1 MNQIGKIME
10 LVVME
15 NAITSKRHR
24 QIIKLKIKKL
34 HKGLYLLTCRLTS
47 KEIKKVAD
55 LALHVWVCLRECV
68 KGCNPNTPLY
78 IMLKY
83 HIKISSMNS
92 K

>member
-1 MNQIGKIME
+1 MGRVDESDRKNHGACGHGKCD
-10 LVVME
+10 
-15 NAITSKRHR
+15 HR